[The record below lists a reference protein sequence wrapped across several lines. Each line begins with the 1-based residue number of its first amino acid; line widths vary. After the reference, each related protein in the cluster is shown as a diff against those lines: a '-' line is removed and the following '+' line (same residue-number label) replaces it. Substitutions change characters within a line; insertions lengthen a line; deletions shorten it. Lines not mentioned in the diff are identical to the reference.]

1 MPSPGRIG
9 SIWGCDM
16 PVLAYKL
23 RHRITLQRFVKTQDP
38 TTGLISEEWVDDAT
52 VWASVEPLSGRDF
65 IAARA
70 QQSEISSRV
79 VIRYRPDVDST
90 MRLVHR
96 GRIYSIE
103 GPPLPDAKSGLEYLT
118 LMVAAGVEHA

>member
-1 MPSPGRIG
+1 MRSG
-9 SIWGCDM
+9 
-16 PVLAYKL
+16 KL
-23 RHRITLQRFVKTQDP
+23 RHRVTLQRFVKTQDP
-38 TTGLISEEWVDDAT
+38 TTGLIRTEWADVAT

-70 QQSEISSRV
+70 QQSEISARV
-79 VIRYRPDVDST
+79 VIRYREGIDST
-90 MRLVHR
+90 MRVLHR

-118 LMVAAGVEHA
+118 LMVAAGVEH

>member
-1 MPSPGRIG
+1 MS
-9 SIWGCDM
+9 
-16 PVLAYKL
+16 LASGKL
-23 RHRITLQRFVKTQDP
+23 RHRVTLQRFVKTQDP
-38 TTGLISEEWVDDAT
+38 TTGLISEEWVDGAT

-70 QQSEISSRV
+70 QQSEISARV

-90 MRLVHR
+90 MRLIHR

>member
-1 MPSPGRIG
+1 MS
-9 SIWGCDM
+9 
-16 PVLAYKL
+16 LASGKL
-23 RHRITLQRFVKTQDP
+23 RHRVTIQRFTKTQDP
-38 TTGLISEEWVDDAT
+38 NTGLITESWADVAT
-52 VWASVEPLSGRDF
+52 IWASFEPLSGRDL

-70 QQSEISSRV
+70 QHSEISARV
-79 VIRYRPDVDST
+79 VIRYRPAVDSA
-90 MRLVHR
+90 MRLIHR

>member
-1 MPSPGRIG
+1 MALSAGR
-9 SIWGCDM
+9 
-16 PVLAYKL
+16 L
-23 RHRITLQRFVKTQDP
+23 RHRVTLQRFVRTQDP

-52 VWASVEPLSGRDF
+52 VWASFEPLSGRDF

-70 QQSEISSRV
+70 QHSEISARV
-79 VIRYRPDVDST
+79 VIRYRENVDST
-90 MRLVHR
+90 MRLIHR